1 MIDSKSV
8 LNHLEIL
15 KSSDR
20 NVILFGPNRVG
31 KTTLLNN
38 ICGQKFQ
45 TDNPKF
51 FNIQDAQFAS
61 SLKGNNFIIDFPGF
75 DALRDIDGFLKIDEI
90 ILNSIS
96 VRLICFVFKFINI
109 RRFNDVLEDLEK
121 IRLIF
126 GYYTKKITI
135 IITNTEE
142 LPAEM
147 KPIIENRFKKYEINS
162 LVFTRLDTNSNEIN
176 DKINNAIEKTKN
188 NTNGIY
194 IKSNLIKILRNN
206 YWFEDDYENFEDDE
220 NNIDKIYL
228 KKFKKEKN
236 KYIEE
241 LNKAKNEGYKD
252 LKIDLYYALRDLRE
266 KFIMQLQEEF
276 KKISEEK
283 NEEFNFELIHSKFI
297 FFKNMSLFILK
308 NLGELIESR
317 SMINDSCIFGN
328 KQITFRKCY
337 MCGQIWLRDSEC
349 ENVICGRELT
359 PKEIEENKRLAK
371 QNKQLIKVKGCG
383 TKLKWSE
390 CEDVTSFMKECLGK
404 FLSL

>member
-51 FNIQDAQFAS
+51 FNIQDAQFSS

-162 LVFTRLDTNSNEIN
+162 LVFTRLDTNSNEILY
-176 DKINNAIEKTKN
+176 T
-188 NTNGIY
+188 
-194 IKSNLIKILRNN
+194 
-206 YWFEDDYENFEDDE
+206 F
-220 NNIDKIYL
+220 L
-228 KKFKKEKN
+228 K
-236 KYIEE
+236 
-241 LNKAKNEGYKD
+241 
-252 LKIDLYYALRDLRE
+252 
-266 KFIMQLQEEF
+266 
-276 KKISEEK
+276 
-283 NEEFNFELIHSKFI
+283 
-297 FFKNMSLFILK
+297 
-308 NLGELIESR
+308 
-317 SMINDSCIFGN
+317 
-328 KQITFRKCY
+328 
-337 MCGQIWLRDSEC
+337 
-349 ENVICGRELT
+349 
-359 PKEIEENKRLAK
+359 
-371 QNKQLIKVKGCG
+371 
-383 TKLKWSE
+383 
-390 CEDVTSFMKECLGK
+390 
-404 FLSL
+404 